1 MGISLNGLTSTVDTG
16 LSGVSTESANKL
28 SGSLKG
34 ISSDSSEDELLEV
47 IEDFESYFVEEMIK
61 KVKETF
67 TDSGSDEEGV
77 DKTASS
83 YTDFFMDYAIEDLSD
98 EILDEVGGNVTQQLY
113 EQMKRNYNISLRYYG
128 GCANAHPLFI

>member
-28 SGSLKG
+28 SGPLKG

-113 EQMKRNYNISLRYYG
+113 EQMKRNYNI
-128 GCANAHPLFI
+128 